1 VSRVAFTGST
11 AAGIAVARNAL
22 GHLARVSLELGGK
35 SAQVVFADADLEAAA
50 NGVIAG
56 VFAAAGQTCMAGSR
70 LLAQREIYDELLA
83 RVAARART
91 IKVGDPTLPETEM
104 GPLANQPQYEKV
116 LGFVERARRAGAAVV
131 CGGGPEGSGEGYL
144 VQPTLL
150 SDVSREMEVW
160 REEVFGPVVAAMPFD
175 TEDEAIAIANDS
187 QYGLAGAVWTRDV
200 QRAHRVAHALRTGTV
215 WINTYRVL
223 APGVPFGGVKMSGV
237 GRENGVDAI
246 RDYTET
252 KSVWVELSGATRDPF
267 TIG

>member
-1 VSRVAFTGST
+1 
-11 AAGIAVARNAL
+11 
-22 GHLARVSLELGGK
+22 
-35 SAQVVFADADLEAAA
+35 
-50 NGVIAG
+50 
-56 VFAAAGQTCMAGSR
+56 
-70 LLAQREIYDELLA
+70 
-83 RVAARART
+83 
-91 IKVGDPTLPETEM
+91 
-104 GPLANQPQYEKV
+104 
-116 LGFVERARRAGAAVV
+116 VV